1 MNSSLASTDILK
13 LKSHFARYGC
23 PDQVVSDNGPQFDCE
38 EFRKFAETWDFE
50 YTSSSPGNIKA
61 NEKQNLQ

>member
-1 MNSSLASTDILK
+1 MK